1 MGSDTAEGATGASND
16 FGLWELEGWGCHC
29 LSEEEQETVRMPM
42 SLRIR
47 DWGEKAES
55 EKDQEG
61 RRQKVVTW
69 SQKEE
74 HVSRESKDISVSL
87 APRGGVENRERTI
100 GFK

>member
-1 MGSDTAEGATGASND
+1 MGLPLPERGRTGDCKDAHEFKN
-16 FGLWELEGWGCHC
+16 
-29 LSEEEQETVRMPM
+29 
-42 SLRIR
+42 R